1 MGWGSV
7 RSTVGIRLGDVG
19 KTFFYEARVDSG
31 GLIQVGWGTK
41 RCRMSATDGIGD
53 DRYPSITPYHHHH
66 SKKRKSKSGNSR
78 LTIPYIHCFFIY
90 LFIHYCHNRNS
101 WAWDGLRKRI
111 WHAGGS
117 IFFHHTPLWQT
128 VRACADM
135 FSKWTPP

>member
-31 GLIQVGWGTK
+31 GIIQVGWGTK

-53 DRYPSITPYHHHH
+53 DRYISIIII
-66 SKKRKSKSGNSR
+66 SIIIIIIIIKEKKRRRRVTSR
-78 LTIPYIHCFFIY
+78 LTLSPFTINGCLLLPTT
-90 LFIHYCHNRNS
+90 NRNS
-101 WAWDGLRKRI
+101 WAWDGFRKRI

-128 VRACADM
+128 VCACACACAC
-135 FSKWTPP
+135 